1 MQIGILCKHAL
12 KVFNMKDVFI
22 LPSQYIL
29 HRWTK
34 YAKRGFIIEKQRNEN
49 ADLKSQAARI
59 ARKAT
64 SVALKCSVS
73 KELLDGLEKAIDK
86 LVLEADHSIC
96 NLQQQ
101 ICDVPPIPTDC
112 SIDTLTGK
120 ISFRVPRVVKGPKSK
135 RSTISLEKRKGKKK
149 KGGDNKGIH
158 TTSCN

>member
-29 HRWTK
+29 NRWTK

-64 SVALKCSVS
+64 SWILFCIRNQTLRISYGNACFM
-73 KELLDGLEKAIDK
+73 LLWFIFIIVIWWNHFNCK
-86 LVLEADHSIC
+86 LVYFI
-96 NLQQQ
+96 
-101 ICDVPPIPTDC
+101 
-112 SIDTLTGK
+112 
-120 ISFRVPRVVKGPKSK
+120 
-135 RSTISLEKRKGKKK
+135 
-149 KGGDNKGIH
+149 
-158 TTSCN
+158 